1 MFTKLR
7 GPPGRPQTVFFYFNH
22 NSIYLAI
29 TLNTYTE
36 ILPIRRKMRSH
47 QSMISNSLVKIMSDF
62 YFYRSLC

>member
-7 GPPGRPQTVFFYFNH
+7 GPPGRPQTVFFILTTIPY
-22 NSIYLAI
+22 YLAI

-47 QSMISNSLVKIMSDF
+47 QSMICNSLVKIMSDF
-62 YFYRSLC
+62 YFYRS